1 MKSKHIIQR
10 FCLFLFALVL
20 AAPAWSKTDTWSATN
35 RNKSEAEGTR
45 QSNDNVVTVAWMNC
59 KASGA
64 VLKKNRNFEF
74 KSGGTA
80 TITCASGWRVRAI
93 SFSGD
98 TKNVGNISCSSDVSL
113 YTGNG
118 STGISCYDAPKQS
131 ITIRTNGDCE
141 FVNYTIEYVQEAT
154 VAFNPPSL
162 SVHVG
167 ERYSTPMKNLVLNPQ
182 GLSLSFSID
191 KTNIAAIDGSYF
203 KGVSA
208 GSATLTVKGAANTD
222 YAASSDNITVNILRN
237 DLPTTVSWTSKS
249 MNAWDAMD
257 FPAVQNLPSDYTGK
271 VNWKSSDEN
280 IAKIVNGKIVFGGKG
295 YGQTATF
302 TADLPQDV
310 KYNAL
315 VLSFGVTVNNE
326 IRIGTKADWDQF
338 CQQVNSGNGSIKA
351 TLIANITDPVS
362 SSAGSEPYPFS
373 GTFDGGNYSIALN
386 LNGGDFTAPFL
397 EANGAVI
404 SNLSVK
410 GTIASSGR
418 FASSLVGR
426 VYGNAVTIDH
436 CQSSVAITSSSTSSI
451 RQAVYFGG
459 LVGRAIAPVTINNCI
474 FSGSMTGAK
483 ASNCGGI
490 VGGLDKSG
498 NTISNC
504 LVTATYNVSTIGFNA
519 VAGNAKYATIS
530 NVYILNPLGTVP
542 AGVEPVSA
550 DQIKS
555 GYAAYKLQNAQTKQ
569 TPQVWGQ
576 KINSGNTGDQAP
588 VFTSDPNTRVYA
600 ATFRSVND
608 NNKVLVVRY
617 CNPGQTPADL
627 TQDEIMEYIQDKGLS
642 HYITYQNPTL
652 SPQGNADSYIDVKF
666 TDRTYLEINSADT
679 WQTFCD
685 YVNNVSPK
693 VSAKMTSDVTL
704 TASSPMAGNTQAYAG
719 RFDGGFH
726 TLTVAYEGT
735 TQATAPF
742 MKVAGAVIENLKTAG
757 TVEQKGTKEPN
768 PQSHASGLVGSADGV
783 TINNCEVAVA
793 ISYSVVGKNRH
804 SGGFVGHGGGSVI
817 KMNNCKFSGSFS
829 APNGNKTSG
838 IAGLVSWAAGQGSS
852 FTNCYV
858 AGKYTNI
865 QDVHPLVYT
874 TDPITVTS
882 SNNFYYFNGIGA
894 STTDNK
900 GDATAVTAEQ
910 AKSGSVTYALQ
921 HGSGA
926 QYWSQSL
933 PDESEPMLVF
943 SGEKKV
949 NKVKFVYNDVVMFTR
964 YANAGGRITG
974 GVPTMK
980 DFLGSDYNDSY
991 YYESFSFNPAFDGNS
1006 VVSQD
1011 MKVTGILNYAKF
1023 FTVNSKATWDQFCKL
1038 VNGGNNRLAAKM
1050 TADVTD
1056 AVSTMVGTSKRPYQG
1071 SFDGQGYTLT
1081 LSIST
1086 EADGTGPFAFAD
1098 GATIKGLRITGSIWT
1113 SRRYCGSIVGEV
1125 NNSLTTVSNCQSD
1138 VNIHSG
1144 YHGDA
1149 THGGIV
1155 GLANGPVSIENC
1167 AFTGNIIGDWTTNCA
1182 GILGWAGTSGNII
1195 KNCLYTGTMN
1205 IDVTMWGQNS
1215 EPIARN
1221 SDHVTISNT
1230 YYLNA
1235 PHETSNGVKVTE
1247 EQLKNG
1253 EVASKLQGNQNES
1266 VWAFRLGEGTMLDL
1280 FSHPK
1285 NNGSE
1290 ANVNYVY
1297 YSAGSWHCDYYRL
1310 TDGAAYQVSYVDFR
1324 ADKITHLRSLTAG
1337 GPYTWC
1343 QPYAVTYSDDMPF
1356 KAYMLSRTTGGNAVF
1371 SQVSN
1376 GSPLYALM
1384 PYLIVMK
1391 DSRER
1396 IDYDQSAIVKSFDTS
1411 LGYVQQGDIKMMG
1424 TVKTISNDEASQLGA
1439 FTLQDDGSWRKVIK
1453 DKDNTAYIPPFRAY
1467 LTVSGLTS
1475 GAKIGSVFS
1484 DGTTTGVENII
1495 LKNNDGTTH
1504 IYDLN
1509 GIDRGTDFNSLP
1521 TGIYIRGGKKV
1532 VKR

>member
-1 MKSKHIIQR
+1 MKSIHIIQR
-10 FCLFLFALVL
+10 LFLFLFALVL
-20 AAPAWSKTDTWSATN
+20 AAPAWSKTDTWSAKN
-35 RNKSEAEGTR
+35 RNKNETETTR
-45 QSNDNVVTVAWMNC
+45 QSDDGIVTITWTNC

-64 VLKKNRNFEF
+64 LMSKSRNFEF

-80 TITCASGWRVRAI
+80 TITCASGWRVRGI
-93 SFSGD
+93 SFSD
-98 TKNVGNISCSSDVSL
+98 DLKNVRYISCSSDGSL

-131 ITIRTNGDCE
+131 ITISTSGDCE

-167 ERYSTPMKNLVLNPQ
+167 ERYSDPMKNLVLNPQ

-191 KTNIAAIDGSYF
+191 KTNIATIDGSYF

-208 GSATLTVKGAANTD
+208 GSATLTVKSAANND
-222 YAASSDNITVNILRN
+222 YAASSASITVNVLRL
-237 DLPTTVSWTSKS
+237 DLPTTVSWTSKT
-249 MNAWDAMD
+249 MNAWDTMD
-257 FPAVQNLPSDYTGK
+257 FPAVQNLPADYTGK

-302 TADLPQDV
+302 TADLPQDI

-326 IRIGTKADWDQF
+326 IRIGTKTDWDQF

-351 TLIANITDPVS
+351 TLTANIADPVTTF
-362 SSAGSEPYPFS
+362 AGSESYPFS
-373 GTFDGGNYSIALN
+373 GTFEGGNYSIALN
-386 LNGGDFTAPFL
+386 LNGGDFTAPFS

-404 SNLSVK
+404 TNLSVK
-410 GTIASSGR
+410 GSIASSGG
-418 FASSLVGR
+418 FAGSLVGR
-426 VYGNAVTIDH
+426 VNGNAVTIDH
-436 CQSSVAITSSSTSSI
+436 CQSSVAITSSSSSSV

-483 ASNCGGI
+483 AAKCGGI

-519 VAGNAKYATIS
+519 VAGNAKNATIS

-542 AGVEPVSA
+542 AGVEQVSA
-550 DQIKS
+550 DQVKS
-555 GYAAYKLQNAQTKQ
+555 GYVAHKLQNAQKS
-569 TPQVWGQ
+569 QVWGQ
-576 KINSGNTGDQAP
+576 RINVAKSDAAP
-588 VFTSDPNTRVYA
+588 LFYADPNTRVYA

-793 ISYSVVGKNRH
+793 ISYSVAGKNRH
-804 SGGFVGHGGGSVI
+804 SGGFVGHGRGSVI
-817 KMNNCKFSGSFS
+817 TMNNCKFSGSFS
-829 APNGNKTSG
+829 APAGAMTSG
-838 IAGLVSWAAGQGSS
+838 IAGLVGWAAGQGSS

-874 TDPITVTS
+874 TDPITVKS
-882 SNNFYYFNGIGA
+882 SNNYYCFSDITA
-894 STTDNK
+894 STTNNK
-900 GDATAVTAEQ
+900 GEATPVTADE

-921 HGSGA
+921 HGTGA

-949 NKVKFVYNDVVMFTR
+949 NKVDFVYNDVVMFTR
-964 YANAGGRITG
+964 YANKGGRITG
-974 GVPTMK
+974 VVPTMN
-980 DFLGSDYNDSY
+980 DFLGSGYNDSY

-1006 VVSQD
+1006 VVSED
-1011 MKVTGILNYAKF
+1011 MTVTAILKYAKF
-1023 FTVNSKATWDQFCKL
+1023 FTVNSKATWEQFCKL
-1038 VNGGNNRLAAKM
+1038 VNGGNNKLAAKM
-1050 TADVTD
+1050 TADITD
-1056 AVSTMVGTSKRPYQG
+1056 AVNTMAGSSKRPYQG
-1071 SFDGQGYTLT
+1071 SFDGQGHTLT

-1086 EADGTGPFAFAD
+1086 EADGTGPFAYAD
-1098 GATIKGLRITGSIWT
+1098 GATIKGLRTTGSIWT
-1113 SRRYCGSIVGEV
+1113 SRRYSGSIVGVV
-1125 NNSLTTVSNCQSD
+1125 NNSLTTVSNCQSN

-1155 GLANGPVSIENC
+1155 GLANGPVSLENC
-1167 AFTGNIIGDWTTNCA
+1167 AFTGNIIGDWTTNCG
-1182 GILGWAGTSGNII
+1182 GILGWAGTSGNTI

-1221 SDHVTISNT
+1221 SVNVTISNT

-1337 GPYTWC
+1337 RPYTWC

>member
-1 MKSKHIIQR
+1 MKSKHIILR
-10 FCLFLFALVL
+10 LCLFLFALVL
-20 AAPAWSKTDTWSATN
+20 AAPAWSKSDTWSATN
-35 RNKSEAEGTR
+35 RNKNEAEGTR
-45 QSNDNVVTVAWMNC
+45 HSNDNVVTVTWTNC

-98 TKNVGNISCSSDVSL
+98 LKNVGNISCSSDGSL

-141 FVNYTIEYVQEAT
+141 FVNYTIEYVQESSVGFKSASYEVKVDQQYAT
-154 VAFNPPSL
+154 ALTSLVNNPYG
-162 SVHVG
+162 V
-167 ERYSTPMKNLVLNPQ
+167 TT
-182 GLSLSFSID
+182 SFSID
-191 KTNIAAIDGSYF
+191 KTNIAAINYNYF
-203 KGVSA
+203 KGVGV
-208 GSATLTVKGAANTD
+208 GSATLTVKGAANAN
-222 YAASSDNITVNILRN
+222 YAASSATATINVSRN
-237 DLPTTVSWTSKS
+237 DISPTLSWTSKS
-249 MNAWDAMD
+249 MKAWETPDV
-257 FPAVQNLPSDYTGK
+257 PAVQGLPTDYSGT
-271 VNWKSSDEN
+271 VSWTSSDEGT
-280 IAKIVNGKIVFGGKG
+280 AKIQNNKIVFGGTG
-295 YGQTATF
+295 YNKSATI
-302 TADLPQDV
+302 TVTLPQTN
-310 KYNAL
+310 KYNAKQL
-315 VLSFGVTVNNE
+315 TYTVSVDNEMHIATKTDWEQFCNQVNNL
-326 IRIGTKADWDQF
+326 
-338 CQQVNSGNGSIKA
+338 NNGSIKA
-351 TLIANITDPVS
+351 TLTANITDPVNTF
-362 SSAGSEPYPFS
+362 AGKTNAPYS
-373 GTFDGGNYSIALN
+373 GSFEGGNHSIALD
-386 LNGGDFTAPFL
+386 LYGGDYTAPFSV
-397 EANGAVI
+397 ADGATI
-404 SNLSVK
+404 RNLTVTGSVA
-410 GTIASSGR
+410 TPSR
-418 FASSLVGR
+418 FVGSFVGLVQGK
-426 VYGNAVTIDH
+426 AVAIEH
-436 CQSSVAITSSSTSSI
+436 CQSSVTITANRALFI
-451 RQAVYFGG
+451 GG
-459 LVGRAIAPVTINNCI
+459 LVGKAATSVKINNCI
-474 FSGSMTGAK
+474 FSGSMSGENTHD
-483 ASNCGGI
+483 CGGL
-490 VGGLDKSG
+490 VGWMDGGGSG

-519 VAGNAKYATIS
+519 VAGNAKNATIS

-555 GYAAYKLQNAQTKQ
+555 GYAAYKLQNAQKS
-569 TPQVWGQ
+569 QVWGQ
-576 KINSGNTGDQAP
+576 RINVAKSDAAP
-588 VFTSDPNTRVYA
+588 LFYTDPTTRVYA

-617 CNPGQTPADL
+617 CNPGQTPAEL
-627 TQDEIMEYIQDKGLS
+627 TQDEIMAYIQDKGLS
-642 HYITYQNPTL
+642 HYITYQKPTL

-666 TDRTYLEINSADT
+666 TDRAYLEINNAAA

-693 VSAKMTSDVTL
+693 VSAKMTSNVTL
-704 TASSPMAGNTQAYAG
+704 TASSPMAGTTQAYAG
-719 RFDGGFH
+719 KFDGGGY

-735 TQATAPF
+735 GQATAPF
-742 MKVAGAVIENLKTAG
+742 NQVAGATIENLKTAG
-757 TVEQKGTKEPN
+757 TVEQEGTKEPN

-793 ISYSVVGKNRH
+793 ISYSVAGKNRH
-804 SGGFVGHGGGSVI
+804 SGGFVGHGRGSVI

-838 IAGLVSWAAGQGSS
+838 IAGLVGWAAGQGSS

-882 SNNFYYFNGIGA
+882 SNNFYCFNGIGA
-894 STTDNK
+894 NKTDNK

-921 HGSGA
+921 HGTGA

-949 NKVKFVYNDVVMFTR
+949 NKVEFVYNDVVMFTR
-964 YANAGGRITG
+964 YANTGGRITG
-974 GVPTMK
+974 VVPTMK
-980 DFLGSDYNDSY
+980 DFLGADYNDSY

-1038 VNGGNNRLAAKM
+1038 VNGGNSKLAAKM
-1050 TADVTD
+1050 TADVNE
-1056 AVSTMVGTSKRPYQG
+1056 AVSTMAGTSKRPYQG
-1071 SFDGQGYTLT
+1071 SFDGQGHTLT

-1086 EADGTGPFAFAD
+1086 ETDGTGPFAFAD
-1098 GATIKGLRITGSIWT
+1098 GATIKDLRTTGSIWT

-1337 GPYTWC
+1337 RPYTWC

>member
-1 MKSKHIIQR
+1 MKSIHIFQR
-10 FCLFLFALVL
+10 LCLFLFALL
-20 AAPAWSKTDTWSATN
+20 LTAPAWSKSDTWSATN
-35 RNKSEAEGTR
+35 RNINEQETTR
-45 QSNDNVVTVAWMNC
+45 QSDDKIVTITWNGL
-59 KASGA
+59 KSSGA
-64 VLKKNRNFEF
+64 AIPKNRTF
-74 KSGGTA
+74 KFSSGGTA
-80 TITCASGWRVRAI
+80 IISCANGWRVRAI

-98 TKNVGNISCSSDVSL
+98 TKNVGNISCSSDGNL

-118 STGISCYDAPKQS
+118 STGISCFDAPKQS
-131 ITIRTNGDCE
+131 ITISTNGNCQFD
-141 FVNYTIEYVQEAT
+141 NYTIEYVQEAT

-167 ERYSTPMKNLVLNPQ
+167 ERYADPMKNLVLNPQ

-208 GSATLTVKGAANTD
+208 GSATLSVKGAATAN
-222 YAASSDNITVNILRN
+222 YAASSANITINVLRI
-237 DLPTTVSWTSKS
+237 DLPSTVSWTSKT
-249 MNAWDAMD
+249 MNAWDTMD
-257 FPAVQNLPSDYTGK
+257 IPAVQNLPSDYTGK

-302 TADLPQDV
+302 TADLPQDI

-326 IRIGTKADWDQF
+326 IRIATKTDWEQF

-351 TLIANITDPVS
+351 TLTANITDPVTTT
-362 SSAGSEPYPFS
+362 AGTESYPYS
-373 GTFDGGNYSIALN
+373 GTFEGGNHSIALN
-386 LNGGDFTAPFL
+386 LNGGDYTAPFL
-397 EANGAVI
+397 ETNGAVI
-404 SNLSVK
+404 RNLSVT
-410 GTIASSGR
+410 GGITSSGR

-426 VYGNAVTIDH
+426 VNGNAVTIDH
-436 CQSSVAITSSSTSSI
+436 CQSSVAITSSSTSSV

-483 ASNCGGI
+483 ASKCGGI

-498 NTISNC
+498 STISNC
-504 LVTATYNVSTIGFNA
+504 LVTATYAVSAIGSNA
-519 VAGNAKYATIS
+519 VAGSAKNATIS
-530 NVYILNPLGTVP
+530 NVYILNPLGTMP
-542 AGVEPVSA
+542 DGAEQVSA

-555 GYAAYKLQNAQTKQ
+555 GYVAHQLQNGQKS
-569 TPQVWGQ
+569 QVWGQ
-576 KINSGNTGDQAP
+576 RINVAKSDAAP
-588 VFTSDPNTRVYA
+588 LFYTDPATRVYA
-600 ATFRSVND
+600 TTFRLS
-608 NNKVLVVRY
+608 NNKILAVRY
-617 CNPGQTPADL
+617 CNPAQTPANL
-627 TQDEIMEYIQDKGLS
+627 SQEEIVEYIHDTAPT
-642 HYITYQNPTL
+642 HYITFQMPNL
-652 SPQGNADSYIDVKF
+652 GPQGTADRIIDVKV
-666 TDRTYLEINSADT
+666 TDQAYLPISSTDM

-704 TASSPMAGNTQAYAG
+704 TASSPMAGTTQAYAG
-719 RFDGGFH
+719 KFDGGGY

-735 TQATAPF
+735 GQATAPF
-742 MKVAGAVIENLKTAG
+742 NQVAGATIENLKTAG

-793 ISYSVVGKNRH
+793 ISYSVAGRNRH
-804 SGGFVGHGGGSVI
+804 SGGFVGHGRGSVI
-817 KMNNCKFSGSFS
+817 TMNNCKFSGSFS
-829 APNGNKTSG
+829 APDGNKTIG
-838 IAGLVSWAAGQGSS
+838 IAGLVGWAAGQGSS

-865 QDVHPLVYT
+865 KDVHPLVYT

-900 GDATAVTAEQ
+900 GDVTPVTAEQ

-921 HGSGA
+921 HGTGA

-949 NKVKFVYNDVVMFTR
+949 NKVEFVYNDVVKYTR
-964 YANAGGRITG
+964 YANTG
-974 GVPTMK
+974 STLPDGVPTWK
-980 DFLGSDYNDSY
+980 DLLGDAYNDSY
-991 YYESFSFNPAFDGNS
+991 FYESFSFNPAFDSNS

-1011 MKVTGILNYAKF
+1011 MKVTGILEYAEF
-1023 FTVNSKATWDQFCKL
+1023 FTVNSKATWDQFCTL
-1038 VNGGNNRLAAKM
+1038 VNGGNSKLAAKM
-1050 TADVTD
+1050 TADVNE
-1056 AVSTMVGTSKRPYQG
+1056 AVSTMAGTSKRPYQG
-1071 SFDGQGYTLT
+1071 SFDGQGHTLT

-1086 EADGTGPFAFAD
+1086 ETDGTGPFAFAD
-1098 GATIKGLRITGSIWT
+1098 GATIKGLRTTGSIWT
-1113 SRRYCGSIVGEV
+1113 SRRYCGSIVGVV

-1138 VNIHSG
+1138 VTIHSD

-1167 AFTGNIIGDWTTNCA
+1167 AFTGNIIGDWTINCG
-1182 GILGWAGTSGNII
+1182 GILGWAGTGGNTI

-1205 IDVTMWGQNS
+1205 IDVTKWGQNS
-1215 EPIARN
+1215 DPIARN
-1221 SDHVTISNT
+1221 SDNVTISNT

-1253 EVASKLQGNQNES
+1253 EVASKLQEGQQQS

-1285 NNGSE
+1285 DNGSE

-1310 TDGAAYQVSYVDFR
+1310 TDGAAYQISYVDFR

-1337 GPYTWC
+1337 RRYTWC

-1391 DSRER
+1391 EGRER
-1396 IDYDQSAIVKSFDTS
+1396 IDYDQSAIVKSYQTS

-1424 TVKTISNDEASQLGA
+1424 TVKTLSNDEAHELGA
-1439 FTLQDDGSWRKVIK
+1439 YTLQNDGSWRKVMADR
-1453 DKDNTAYIPPFRAY
+1453 DKSAFIPPFRAY
-1467 LTVSGLTS
+1467 LTSDGS
-1475 GAKIGSVFS
+1475 ASSAKIYSVFS
-1484 DGTTTGVENII
+1484 DDTTTGVENII
-1495 LKNNDGTTH
+1495 LEDSDGTTH

>member
-10 FCLFLFALVL
+10 LCLFLFALIL
-20 AAPAWSKTDTWSATN
+20 TAPAWSKSDTWSATN
-35 RNKSEAEGTR
+35 RNKSDAEDTR
-45 QSNDNVVTVAWMNC
+45 QSDDGIVTITWTNC

-98 TKNVGNISCSSDVSL
+98 LKNVGNISCSSDGNL

-131 ITIRTNGDCE
+131 ITIRTSGDCE
-141 FVNYTIEYVQEAT
+141 FVNYTIEYVQEST

-167 ERYSTPMKNLVLNPQ
+167 ERYADPMENLVLNPQ

-191 KTNIAAIDGSYF
+191 KTNIATIDGSYF

-208 GSATLTVKGAANTD
+208 GSATLSVKGAATAN
-222 YAASSDNITVNILRN
+222 YAASSDNITINVLRN
-237 DLPTTVSWTSKS
+237 DLPSTVSWTSKS
-249 MNAWDAMD
+249 MNAWDTMD
-257 FPAVQNLPSDYTGK
+257 FPEVQNLPSDYTGK

-302 TADLPQDV
+302 TANLPQDN

-315 VLSFGVTVNNE
+315 VLSFGITVNNE

-351 TLIANITDPVS
+351 TLTANITDPVTTT
-362 SSAGSEPYPFS
+362 AGTESYPYS
-373 GTFDGGNYSIALN
+373 GTFEGGNYSIALN

-410 GTIASSGR
+410 GSITSFGR

-426 VYGNAVTIDH
+426 VNGNAVTIDH
-436 CQSSVAITSSSTSSI
+436 CQSSVAITSSSTSSVT
-451 RQAVYFGG
+451 QAVYFGG

-483 ASNCGGI
+483 ASKCGGI

-504 LVTATYNVSTIGFNA
+504 LVTATYAVSTIGFNA
-519 VAGNAKYATIS
+519 VAGNAKNATIS

-550 DQIKS
+550 DQVKS
-555 GYAAYKLQNAQTKQ
+555 GYVAHKLQNAQKS
-569 TPQVWGQ
+569 QVWGQ
-576 KINSGNTGDQAP
+576 RINVAKSDAAP
-588 VFTSDPNTRVYA
+588 LFYTDPATRVYVT
-600 ATFRSVND
+600 TFRLS
-608 NNKVLVVRY
+608 NNKILAVRY
-617 CNPGQTPADL
+617 CNPGQTPANL
-627 TQDEIMEYIQDKGLS
+627 SREEIVEYIQDTAPT
-642 HYITYQNPTL
+642 HYITFQMPNIG
-652 SPQGNADSYIDVKF
+652 PQGTADRIIDVKV
-666 TDRTYLEINSADT
+666 TDQAYLPISSADI

-704 TASSPMAGNTQAYAG
+704 TASSPMAGTTQAYAG
-719 RFDGGFH
+719 KFDGGGY

-735 TQATAPF
+735 GQATAPF
-742 MKVAGAVIENLKTAG
+742 NQVAGATIENLKTAG

-793 ISYSVVGKNRH
+793 ISYSVAGKNRH
-804 SGGFVGHGGGSVI
+804 SGGFVGHGRGSVI
-817 KMNNCKFSGSFS
+817 NMNNCKFSGSFS

-838 IAGLVSWAAGQGSS
+838 IAGLVGWAAGQGSS

-882 SNNFYYFNGIGA
+882 SNNFYCFSDINA
-894 STTDNK
+894 STTNNK
-900 GDATAVTAEQ
+900 GDVTAVTAEQ

-949 NKVKFVYNDVVMFTR
+949 NKVEFVYNDVVMFTR

-1056 AVSTMVGTSKRPYQG
+1056 AVSTMAGTSKRPYQG

-1098 GATIKGLRITGSIWT
+1098 GATIKGLRTTGSIWT

-1182 GILGWAGTSGNII
+1182 GILGWAGTSGNTI

-1221 SDHVTISNT
+1221 SDNVTISNT

-1285 NNGSE
+1285 GNGSE

-1337 GPYTWC
+1337 RPYTWC

-1391 DSRER
+1391 ADKER
-1396 IDYDQSAIVKSFDTS
+1396 IDYNHSAIVKSYDTS
-1411 LGYVQQGDIKMMG
+1411 LGYVERGDIKMMG
-1424 TVKTISNDEASQLGA
+1424 TVKTITNDEASQLGA
-1439 FTLQDDGSWRKVIK
+1439 YTLQNDGSWKKVMTE
-1453 DKDNTAYIPPFRAY
+1453 DASAYIPPFRAY
-1467 LTVSGLTS
+1467 LTVDG
-1475 GAKIGSVFS
+1475 GAADAKIGSVFS

-1495 LKNNDGTTH
+1495 LEDNDGTTH
-1504 IYDLN
+1504 IYDLR
-1509 GIDRGTDFNSLP
+1509 GIDRGTDFNRLP
-1521 TGIYIRGGKKV
+1521 AGVYIRGGKKV